1 MLSLKKSATFDR
13 MREDDKSRCQAML
26 NDFNSRRDTPSS
38 VVYFNTK
45 DTLEAYIS
53 DSELLGPQNNFEVW
67 LKKNGTC
74 RVRLGVALIEAIGG
88 YDVVTALVEN
98 YGQHKMV
105 SAGVFECVSKIEIVG
120 RGDDAKVRIDKLSD
134 GATVNLL
141 YTVLTML
148 QADRETKTA

>member
-1 MLSLKKSATFDR
+1 MLTLKKSATYDR
-13 MREDDKSRCQAML
+13 MRESDKARCQAML
-26 NDFNSRRDTPSS
+26 DEFNSRRNTPAS

-74 RVRLGVALIEAIGG
+74 RVRLGVTLIEAIGG
-88 YDVVTALVEN
+88 YDMVTALVEA
-98 YGQHKMV
+98 YGHHKMV
-105 SAGVFECVSKIEIVG
+105 SAGVFDCVSKIEVVG

-134 GATVNLL
+134 TAVVNLL

-148 QADRETKTA
+148 QSDMETKSA